1 MGFLNGFTEAF
12 LPAYQRAGEKFQD
25 QQNADRDYGLR
36 KADQGI
42 RQQEADR
49 VQRTYNER
57 RDRANQ
63 IRNGGGIPVPGEAPA
78 TPAVEAPPPATGEV
92 ATSYPV
98 RSEGD
103 PVPPL
108 PTQNAAPPM
117 AAAPRA
123 PAAEPPV
130 TTGAAG
136 LPARPVATAP
146 APRSA
151 DDEEETDLRNLYAD
165 AVETGNI
172 TAAAALVDKRK
183 EAKFNKGYNEYAKSI
198 VKDMQS
204 MSPKDYIAKY
214 GGALNANGS
223 IDGYMTF
230 DEKTNRIAFSHKD
243 GIDYLKPEDV
253 MIQQLAAY
261 KLGNGRVEEGA
272 AMMQSTSAK
281 VQARVDA
288 ALEEARKA
296 VTTQANVHFAAR
308 KADNDDR
315 ETRAKERYY
324 SAATGNANRADT
336 SPIGMSKDGKRLLM
350 LDKRSGKMTESLVPP
365 GYEDLFARIT
375 GEKGAA
381 PAKPLTVQEYS
392 VALKNFTE
400 INGGNAK
407 LGKIA
412 LDEYL
417 GRMDTG
423 DMIGGLQADDAAR
436 QKAAGAPPKGGLP
449 APAPA
454 PRVGLE
460 FGLGA
465 KGAPNAEVGGGNPL
479 RGVLNGLMNPP
490 SPTERF
496 VPR

>member
-12 LPAYQRAGEKFQD
+12 LPAYQRSGEQFLRQR
-25 QQNADRDYGLR
+25 NEDRDYGLR
-36 KADQGI
+36 KADQSI
-42 RQQEADR
+42 RQKEADR
-49 VQRTYNER
+49 VQQTYDER
-57 RDRANQ
+57 RNRANL
-63 IRNGGGIPVPGEAPA
+63 IRNGGAIPVPGEAPA
-78 TPAVEAPPPATGEV
+78 APPVEAAPPATGEV

-103 PVPPL
+103 PAPPL
-108 PTQNAAPPM
+108 PAQNAASPM

-130 TTGAAG
+130 TTGKAG
-136 LPARPVATAP
+136 LPARPTAAP
-146 APRSA
+146 SPRSA
-151 DDEEETDLRNLYAD
+151 DDEEEAELRNLYAD

-204 MSPKDYIAKY
+204 MSPRDYIAKY

-288 ALEEARKA
+288 ALEDARKA

-324 SAATGNANRADT
+324 GAATGNANRADT
-336 SPIGMSKDGKRLLM
+336 NPIGMSKDGKRLLM
-350 LDKRSGKMTESLVPP
+350 LDKRSGKMTEVAVPP

-381 PAKPLTVQEYS
+381 PAKPLTAQEYS

-400 INGGNAK
+400 VHGGNVNAAR
-407 LGKIA
+407 IA

-417 GRMDTG
+417 GNLDTSG
-423 DMIGGLQADDAAR
+423 EAGGLQAENEAR
-436 QKAAGAPPKGGLP
+436 KKAAAGKQGGLP
-449 APAPA
+449 AAS

-460 FGLGA
+460 FGLGP
-465 KGAPNAEVGGGNPL
+465 KGAPSAEVGGGNPL
-479 RGVLNGLMNPP
+479 RGMINGLMNPP
-490 SPTERF
+490 STHERF